1 MSKDIYIL
9 VGPPGSGKTTWIQKE
24 FQGEIFT
31 VSTDDII
38 QEIADESDTT
48 YDEAFAKYMK
58 AAERMM
64 WEDFDNYVAGD
75 YAPIIVD
82 RTNMNAK
89 SRARFFERL
98 RNFHKGHSYTIHAV
112 VFPKPEDD
120 EWERRLH
127 SRPGKTIPEAV
138 LNGML
143 ASFQMPTTEEG
154 FASITVIEDMNQTL
168 P

>member
-9 VGPPGSGKTTWIQKE
+9 VGPPAAGKTTWIQKE

-38 QEIADESDTT
+38 QEIADEEDTS
-48 YDEAFAKYMK
+48 YNEAFAKYMK
-58 AAERMM
+58 VAEKMM

-75 YAPIIVD
+75 YSPIIVD
-82 RTNMNAK
+82 RTNMNVK

-98 RNFHKGHSYTIHAV
+98 RNFHKGHGYKLHAV
-112 VFPKPEDD
+112 VFPKPEDT
-120 EWERRLH
+120 EHARRLN
-127 SRPGKTIPEAV
+127 SRPGKTIPAEV
-138 LNGML
+138 VRSML
-143 ASFQMPTTEEG
+143 ASFQMPTEAEG
-154 FASITVIEDMNQTL
+154 FTSITIIE